1 MMSSYGFV
9 PTVHHMAPLID
20 DTELAKPLTLKL
32 DEPASIV
39 VYVSGYPTPTVK
51 WQVGR
56 KRVKESPKFHILTDG
71 DRTHTLEISR
81 VTRDLEQG
89 VWVVATN
96 VNGEDCC
103 LIEVRTFE
111 SKSVCL

>member
-1 MMSSYGFV
+1 MSSYGIF
-9 PTVHHMAPLID
+9 PLTQQMAPLID
-20 DTELAKPLTLKL
+20 DSELAKPLTLKL

-39 VYVSGYPTPTVK
+39 VRISGFPKPTVR

-56 KRVKESPKFHILTDG
+56 KRVKESPKFHTLTDG
-71 DRTHTLEISR
+71 DRTHILEVSR

-96 VNGEDCC
+96 SNGEDCC
-103 LIEVRTFE
+103 LIEVRTYE
-111 SKSVCL
+111 SKYTI